1 MGLQF
6 ARLVALLLRD
16 CSSPFA
22 QGLPAASPDKSKR
35 GRDAELT
42 PITGEQDGARPREEE
57 ISPAPLTSFPR
68 DLVAAIEEAVLLTA
82 TQSVLADEVIR
93 LSNAQAGPSAP
104 AALADER
111 PSAPQPLDTLS
122 PSGLSDAESDDE
134 SGMGKRARG
143 RRVVSSDEE
152 GGETGGSE
160 VRRARRIDGSDEED
174 EPQSAGAL

>member
-35 GRDAELT
+35 GR
-42 PITGEQDGARPREEE
+42 
-57 ISPAPLTSFPR
+57 
-68 DLVAAIEEAVLLTA
+68 
-82 TQSVLADEVIR
+82 
-93 LSNAQAGPSAP
+93 
-104 AALADER
+104 
-111 PSAPQPLDTLS
+111 
-122 PSGLSDAESDDE
+122 ESDDE